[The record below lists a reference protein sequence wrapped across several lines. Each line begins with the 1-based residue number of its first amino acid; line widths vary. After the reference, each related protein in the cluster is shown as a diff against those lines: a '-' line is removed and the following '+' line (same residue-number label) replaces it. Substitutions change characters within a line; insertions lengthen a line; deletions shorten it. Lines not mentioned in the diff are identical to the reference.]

1 MSLLFYILA
10 ALSVLTGL
18 GVVLARNPINS
29 VLSLIACFLTIA
41 GHYVLLN
48 AQFLAVVH
56 VIVYTG
62 AIMVL
67 FLFVIMLMDM
77 NRANEPHKKWT
88 TKLAATLSGC
98 LLLLV
103 LLASTAK
110 VMLGGPAPV
119 LSPDM
124 GLIKNLGMV
133 LYRDYLY
140 PFETSAILFLSAMV
154 GAMVLGKH
162 EPKKI

>member
-10 ALSVLTGL
+10 ALSVITAL
-18 GVVLARNPINS
+18 GVVFARNPINS

-41 GHYVLLN
+41 GHYLLLN
-48 AQFLAVVH
+48 AQFLAIVH

-67 FLFVIMLMDM
+67 FLFVIMLMNLNKID
-77 NRANEPHKKWT
+77 EPHKDLM
-88 TKLAATLSGC
+88 TKIAAIVSGG

-103 LLASTAK
+103 LLASAAK
-110 VMLGGPAPV
+110 GMLIAPAANCPA
-119 LSPDM
+119 DM
-124 GLIKNLGMV
+124 GLVKNLGLV

-140 PFETSAILFLSAMV
+140 PFETSSILFLSAIV
-154 GAMVLGKH
+154 GAMLLGKQ
-162 EPKKI
+162 EKNKK